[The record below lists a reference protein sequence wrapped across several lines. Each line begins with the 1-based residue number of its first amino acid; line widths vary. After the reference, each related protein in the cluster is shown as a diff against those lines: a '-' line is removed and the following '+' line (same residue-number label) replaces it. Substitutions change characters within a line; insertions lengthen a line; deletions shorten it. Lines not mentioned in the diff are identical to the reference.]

1 MIAAVAAVAAALSAA
16 AGGTMVGTLEPEN
29 LPGMCLTLPAGA
41 TEAVSAACT
50 GKPDQIFGF
59 PGPDGGVLRHD
70 GACMGIEPDGVYPAL
85 VPMACDNSPF
95 IYFIVDH
102 QRRLANNA
110 GRCLAVLGGSS
121 REGERVYGAP
131 CESTAQ
137 VWIFSDPAEEG
148 YAPASARIAVTASPG
163 VCLALQ
169 DGNFFAPAPC
179 DTGDAQVFRLDRTRA
194 AQLRMKSGCLVPA
207 ATGAPVGIHD
217 CTATDLWLFG
227 GDGKVRTGR
236 DCAVLD
242 AEGVLRTADCAGAP
256 KDVLRLD
263 VLP

>member
-1 MIAAVAAVAAALSAA
+1 MIAAFAATALAVLAGSAR
-16 AGGTMVGTLEPEN
+16 AGTFEPAD

-41 TEAVSAACT
+41 AEAVSAACT
-50 GKPDQIFGF
+50 GKPDQIFSF

-85 VPMACDNSPF
+85 VPMACDDSPF

-102 QRRLANNA
+102 ERRLANNA

-131 CESTAQ
+131 CESMAQ
-137 VWIFSDPAEEG
+137 AWIFSDPADEG
-148 YAPASARIAVTASPG
+148 YDPASARIAVTASPG
-163 VCLALQ
+163 LCLALQ

-179 DTGDAQVFRLDRTRA
+179 DTGDAQVVRLNRGRP
-194 AQLRMKSGCLVPA
+194 AQLRMKSGCLAPA

-217 CTATDLWLFG
+217 CAALDLWTFEA
-227 GDGKVRTGR
+227 DGTVKAGR

-242 AEGVLRTADCAGAP
+242 AEGVLRTAGCAGAP
-256 KDVLRLD
+256 KNVLRLD

>member
-1 MIAAVAAVAAALSAA
+1 MIAAFAAALWAV
-16 AGGTMVGTLEPEN
+16 AGGAMAGTLEPEN

-50 GKPDQIFGF
+50 GKPDQIFSF

-85 VPMACDNSPF
+85 VPMACDDSPS

-102 QRRLANNA
+102 ARRLANND

-131 CESTAQ
+131 CESATQ

-148 YAPASARIAVTASPG
+148 YDPASARIAVTARRG
-163 VCLALQ
+163 YCLALQ
-169 DGNFFAPAPC
+169 DGNYFAPAPC
-179 DTGDAQVFRLDRTRA
+179 DTGDTQVFRLDRTRA
-194 AQLRMKSGCLVPA
+194 AQLRMKSGCLVAA
-207 ATGAPVGIHD
+207 ATGAPAGIHD
-217 CTATDLWLFG
+217 CTATDLWMFG
-227 GDGKVRTGR
+227 GDGKVRSGR

-242 AEGVLRTADCAGAP
+242 AEGVLRTADCAAAP
-256 KDVLRLD
+256 KDALRLD